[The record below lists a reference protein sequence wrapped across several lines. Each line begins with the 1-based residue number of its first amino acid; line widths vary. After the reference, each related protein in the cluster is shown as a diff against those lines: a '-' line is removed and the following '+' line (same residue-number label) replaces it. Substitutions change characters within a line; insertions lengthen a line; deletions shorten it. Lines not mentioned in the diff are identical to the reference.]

1 MITDY
6 GNVKIGDQ
14 VIVQRNDESKVA
26 IITRLIPSGTRSV
39 WVTYQ
44 VQYGEMVA
52 TFAKLR
58 RITTKV
64 IVYNRN

>member
-14 VIVQRNDESKVA
+14 VMVKRMGEYTAA
-26 IITRLIPSGTRSV
+26 IITRLVPSGARSV